1 MVAPP
6 NETIMNPKEFKW
18 LNILAALLAVACLYD
33 YLLTPTDLELNKAE
47 RLFPKLDKNAISS
60 FTVIRAKNN
69 IVAEKTNSQWR
80 IGNPDYPAHP
90 ERIKQLAKLLAELTI
105 SQRIAES
112 DWTETG
118 NEETFGLT
126 DSAKALVSWRIGETE
141 QSIEVG
147 ALALLGRQTYVRFP
161 GTRDVILVD
170 SDLANW
176 VPRTTNDWRDL
187 RLIPE
192 NLDFDSLRFWG
203 QSRTVQLLRES
214 NKTWRM
220 KEPVETETDQ
230 SIILQIIN
238 RMKLSRIIEIAP
250 EEPIKSEPDAT
261 VRLAKNGKILV
272 ELAFRKPKDSEDK
285 KIWINHSNRGNV
297 AIEDDGLLTLLRL
310 PHDQFRNH
318 AIFRRPLDEITSFSV
333 EAINKFSVNK
343 QIDGS
348 WKVTGSKKFP
358 ADTLLVND
366 MLTNIR
372 NGQIIDFVK
381 DNAVD
386 SDFKKNGLDKPWLN
400 LTIDGESPSEGIWKK
415 SISFGTFDNKKVIAR
430 LNSEPTIVSLPRSQA
445 ILLPK
450 EEFKLRQRQL
460 WSFATNQVAAVTITL
475 KNKTTRMLRMPNATW
490 RNNDNKA
497 LDQIQSAMLEE
508 TIYRMGI
515 MTAVEWIGE
524 GDAAVKAAG
533 IDRGAGQIVA
543 EVDTSNSQKK
553 FSLAFG
559 NKDPLGRTRVMT
571 THYGAPTLFTCP
583 KEFSNIYTATIQSL
597 GLTSR

>member
-1 MVAPP
+1 
-6 NETIMNPKEFKW
+6 MNPKEFKW
-18 LNILAALLAVACLYD
+18 LNILAALLSVACIYD
-33 YLLTPTDLELNKAE
+33 YLLTPTDLALNKAE
-47 RLFPKLDKNAISS
+47 HLFPKLDKDAISS
-60 FTVIRAKNN
+60 FTVTRAKNN
-69 IVAEKTNSQWR
+69 IVAEKTNSHWR
-80 IGNPDYPAHP
+80 VRNPDYPAHP
-90 ERIKQLAKLLAELTI
+90 ERIKQLAKLLAELKV

-118 NEETFGLT
+118 NEETFGLI
-126 DSAKALVSWRIGETE
+126 DSSKALVRWQVGEKE

-147 ALALLGRQTYVRFP
+147 ALALFGRQTYVRLP
-161 GTRDVILVD
+161 GTKDVILVD

-203 QSRTVQLLRES
+203 QSRTVQLFRDS
-214 NKTWRM
+214 NKSWRM

-238 RMKLSRIIEIAP
+238 RMKLSRIIEIAS
-250 EEPIKSEPDAT
+250 EDPIKSEPDAT
-261 VRLAKNGKILV
+261 VRLAKNGETLV
-272 ELAFRKPKDSEDK
+272 ELNFRKPKDTEDK
-285 KIWINHSNRGNV
+285 KIWINHSSRGNV

-333 EAINKFSVNK
+333 EAINKFNVKK
-343 QIDGS
+343 QTDGS
-348 WKVTGSKKFP
+348 WQVTGSKTFP
-358 ADTLLVND
+358 ADTILVND

-381 DNAVD
+381 DNATD
-386 SDFKKNGLDKPWLN
+386 NDFKKNGLDKPWLN
-400 LTIDGESPSEGIWKK
+400 LTIDGESPSEGAWKK
-415 SISFGTFDNKKVIAR
+415 SISFGTFDNKRVIAR
-430 LNSEPTIVSLPRSQA
+430 LNREPTIVSLPRGQA

-450 EEFKLRQRQL
+450 EGFKLRQRKL
-460 WSFATNQVAAVTITL
+460 WTFATNQVAAVTITL
-475 KNKTTRMLRMPNATW
+475 KDKATRMLRMPNATW
-490 RNNDNKA
+490 RSNNNKA

-524 GDAAVKAAG
+524 GNAAVKAAE
-533 IDRGAGQIVA
+533 IESEGQIVA
-543 EVDTSNSQKK
+543 EVDTSNNQKK
-553 FSLAFG
+553 FTLAFG

-571 THYGAPTLFTCP
+571 THFGAPTLFTCP

-597 GLTSR
+597 GLAKP

>member
-1 MVAPP
+1 
-6 NETIMNPKEFKW
+6 MNPKEFKW
-18 LNILAALLAVACLYD
+18 LNILAALLSVACIYD
-33 YLLTPTDLELNKAE
+33 YLLTPTDLALNKAE

-60 FTVIRAKNN
+60 FTVTRAKNN
-69 IVAEKTNSQWR
+69 IVAEKTNSHWR
-80 IGNPDYPAHP
+80 VRNPDYPAHP
-90 ERIKQLAKLLAELTI
+90 ERIKQLAKLLAELKV

-118 NEETFGLT
+118 NEETFGLI
-126 DSAKALVSWRIGETE
+126 DSSKALVRWQVGEKE

-147 ALALLGRQTYVRFP
+147 ALALFGRQTYVRLP
-161 GTRDVILVD
+161 GTKDVILVD

-176 VPRTTNDWRDL
+176 VPRTTNDWLDL

-203 QSRTVQLLRES
+203 QSRTVQLFRDS
-214 NKTWRM
+214 NKSWRM

-238 RMKLSRIIEIAP
+238 RMKLSRIIEIAS
-250 EEPIKSEPDAT
+250 EDPIKSEPDAT
-261 VRLAKNGKILV
+261 VRLAKNGETLV
-272 ELAFRKPKDSEDK
+272 ELNFRKPKDTEDK
-285 KIWINHSNRGNV
+285 KIWINHSSRGNV

-310 PHDQFRNH
+310 PHDQFRKH

-333 EAINKFSVNK
+333 EAINKFNVKK
-343 QIDGS
+343 QTDGS
-348 WKVTGSKKFP
+348 WRVTGSKTFP
-358 ADTLLVND
+358 ADTILVND

-381 DNAVD
+381 DNATD
-386 SDFKKNGLDKPWLN
+386 NDFKKNGLDKPWLN
-400 LTIDGESPSEGIWKK
+400 LTIDGESPSEGNWKK
-415 SISFGTFDNKKVIAR
+415 SISFGTFDNKRVIAR
-430 LNSEPTIVSLPRSQA
+430 LNREPTIVSLPRGQA

-450 EEFKLRQRQL
+450 EGFKLRQRKL
-460 WSFATNQVAAVTITL
+460 WTFATNQVAAVTITL
-475 KNKTTRMLRMPNATW
+475 KDKATRMLRMPNATW
-490 RNNDNKA
+490 RSNNNKA

-524 GDAAVKAAG
+524 GNAAVKAAE
-533 IDRGAGQIVA
+533 IESEGQIVA
-543 EVDTSNSQKK
+543 EVDTSNNQKK
-553 FSLAFG
+553 FTLAFG

-571 THYGAPTLFTCP
+571 THFGAPTLFTCP

-597 GLTSR
+597 GLAKP